1 MTELDKVV
9 ALSRGLIVKEGGS
22 ADGSV
27 DSTLQRQA
35 QGDHTALYRIGE
47 SRINELDR

>member
-1 MTELDKVV
+1 MSGILLSELDTVV

-22 ADGSV
+22 AGGSV

-35 QGDHTALYRIGE
+35 QGDHTALYRIVE
-47 SRINELDR
+47 AE